1 MLFCIRSGYKVNK
14 FKEFYFQVYV
24 HNKVEREACALP
36 AQYYKHSNIIIF
48 FGTSIDFNYTAG
60 KLPFAVASGSSDFNA
75 FGCKVN
81 QFKNVYLLKG

>member
-14 FKEFYFQVYV
+14 FTEFYFQVYV
-24 HNKVEREACALP
+24 HNKVERQACALP

-48 FGTSIDFNYTAG
+48 SGTSIDFNCTVG
-60 KLPFAVASGSSDFNA
+60 KLLLAVASGSSDFNV
-75 FGCKVN
+75 FGCKIY